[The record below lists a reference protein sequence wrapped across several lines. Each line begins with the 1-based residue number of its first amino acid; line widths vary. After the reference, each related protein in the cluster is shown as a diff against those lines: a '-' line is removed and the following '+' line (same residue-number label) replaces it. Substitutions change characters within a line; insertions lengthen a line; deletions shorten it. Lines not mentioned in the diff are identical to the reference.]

1 MQPTPIG
8 KAVVIGTGMMGP
20 GIGLVLA
27 LGGVDT
33 TLVSRTTDGA
43 ARGKASVQ
51 AQAALLLRNQLV
63 DQETVDAALGRITTS
78 SALDSAVSDAGLV
91 IESGPEDL
99 VYKQTLFEQIDRIGP
114 KTAIL
119 ASNTS
124 SLSITQIAAHCQHRG
139 RIMTAHF
146 WNPPLLVPLVEIVCG
161 DDTEPGP
168 AESLR
173 TLLAACGKVPVM
185 VRKDRPGQLGNRLQ
199 VAMIREAAYMI
210 AEGIAT
216 AEDID
221 LAIQNGLGL
230 RFPAYGLLT
239 HQDNV
244 GLDLTLAVNAY
255 VSPDLYRDSEAPP
268 YLKGLVA
275 RGDLGVKTGRG
286 FFDWSNRNAEDAKA
300 KRDQFLIDFLRSKRA
315 GPGQRA

>member
-1 MQPTPIG
+1 MPPTPIRN
-8 KAVVIGTGMMGP
+8 AVVIGTGMMGP

-27 LGGVDT
+27 LGGVST
-33 TLVSRTTDGA
+33 TLVSRTAEGA
-43 ARGKASVQ
+43 TRGLASVRT
-51 AQAALLLRNQLV
+51 QAADLLSNQLA
-63 DQETVDAALGRITTS
+63 DEETVNAALVRLSSSTS
-78 SALDSAVSDAGLV
+78 LEQAASGADLV

-99 VYKQTLFEQIDRIGP
+99 RYKQALFEQLDRTST

-124 SLSITQIAAHCQHRG
+124 SLSITQIARQCRYRD

-161 DDTEPGP
+161 DDTEPRLAGD
-168 AESLR
+168 LR

-199 VAMIREAAYMI
+199 VAMIREAANMI
-210 AEGIAT
+210 AEGIAS

-255 VSPDLYRDSEAPP
+255 VSPDLYRSPDPPP
-268 YLKGLVA
+268 YLRELVA
-275 RGDLGVKTGRG
+275 RGDLGAKTGRG
-286 FFDWSNRNAEDAKA
+286 FFDWTQRSADDAKA
-300 KRDQFLIDFLRSKRA
+300 KRDQFLIDFLRA
-315 GPGQRA
+315 QRNRSA

>member
-1 MQPTPIG
+1 MND
-8 KAVVIGTGMMGP
+8 AVER
-20 GIGLVLA
+20 L
-27 LGGVDT
+27 
-33 TLVSRTTDGA
+33 S
-43 ARGKASVQ
+43 ASSSLEQ
-51 AQAALLLRNQLV
+51 AV
-63 DQETVDAALGRITTS
+63 TS
-78 SALDSAVSDAGLV
+78 AGLV

-99 VYKQTLFEQIDRIGP
+99 SYKQSLFELLDRISP
-114 KTAIL
+114 QSAIL

-124 SLSITQIAAHCQHRG
+124 SLSITQIAVRCQYRN

-161 DDTEPGP
+161 DDTDP
-168 AESLR
+168 AIADDFVRSWPR
-173 TLLAACGKVPVM
+173 AGRSPSWC
-185 VRKDRPGQLGNRLQ
+185 RKDRPGQLGNRLQ
-199 VAMIREAAYMI
+199 VAMIREAAHMI

-255 VSPDLYRDSEAPP
+255 VSPDLYRSPDPPP
-268 YLKGLVA
+268 YLRELVA
-275 RGDLGVKTGRG
+275 RGDLGAKTGKG
-286 FFDWSNRNAEDAKA
+286 FFDWTERSADDAKA
-300 KRDQFLIDFLRSKRA
+300 RRDQFLIDFLRA
-315 GPGQRA
+315 QRNP

>member
-1 MQPTPIG
+1 MQPAPID
-8 KAVVIGTGMMGP
+8 KAAVIGTGMMGP
-20 GIGLVLA
+20 GISLVLA
-27 LGGVDT
+27 LGGVHT
-33 TLVSRTTDGA
+33 TLVSRSPEGA
-43 ARGKASVQ
+43 ARGRASVQ
-51 AQAALLLRNQLV
+51 AQAAMLLDNLLV
-63 DQETVDAALGRITTS
+63 DQAKIAATLHRIKTSVDLE
-78 SALDSAVSDAGLV
+78 SAVSDAGLV

-99 VYKQTLFEQIDRIGP
+99 AYKQRFFEQVDRISP
-114 KTAIL
+114 KPAIL

-124 SLSITQIAAHCQHRG
+124 SLSITQIAARCQHRG

-146 WNPPLLVPLVEIVCG
+146 WNPPLLVPLVEIVSG
-161 DDTEPGP
+161 NDTEPGS

-173 TLLAACGKVPVM
+173 SLLAACGKVPVM

-244 GLDLTLAVNAY
+244 GLDLTLAVNSY
-255 VSPDLYRDSEAPP
+255 VSPDLYRDSEPPP
-268 YLKGLVA
+268 YLQSLVSG
-275 RGDLGVKTGRG
+275 GDLGVKTGRG
-286 FFDWSNRNAEDAKA
+286 FFDWTNRSADDVKA
-300 KRDQFLIDFLRSKRA
+300 RRDQFLIDFLRSKLT
-315 GPGQRA
+315 GPTQKP

>member
-1 MQPTPIG
+1 MPNIPIRE
-8 KAVVIGTGMMGP
+8 AVVIGTGMMGP

-27 LGGVDT
+27 LGGIST
-33 TLVSRTTDGA
+33 TLVSRTPEGA
-43 ARGKASVQ
+43 ARGLASARTQ
-51 AQAALLLRNQLV
+51 AGVLLRNQLA
-63 DQETVDAALGRITTS
+63 DAATVNDAVARLSAS
-78 SALDSAVSDAGLV
+78 SSLEQAVGGAGLV
-91 IESGPEDL
+91 VESGPEDL
-99 VYKQTLFEQIDRIGP
+99 PYKQALFEQLDRIGSQ
-114 KTAIL
+114 TAIL

-124 SLSITQIAAHCQHRG
+124 SLSITQIAIRCQYRN

-146 WNPPLLVPLVEIVCG
+146 WNPPLLVPLVEIVRG
-161 DDTEPGP
+161 DDTDP
-168 AESLR
+168 AIADDLR
-173 TLLAACGKVPVM
+173 SLLAACGKVPVM

-199 VAMIREAAYMI
+199 VAMIREAAHMI

-255 VSPDLYRDSEAPP
+255 VSPDLYRSPDPPP
-268 YLKGLVA
+268 YLRELVT

-286 FFDWSNRNAEDAKA
+286 FFDWTERSADDAKA
-300 KRDQFLIDFLRSKRA
+300 RRDRFLIDFLRA
-315 GPGQRA
+315 QRSP

>member
-1 MQPTPIG
+1 MLSAPIS

-27 LGGVDT
+27 LGGVST
-33 TLVSRTTDGA
+33 TLVSRTAEGA
-43 ARGKASVQ
+43 ARGLTSVRD
-51 AQAALLLRNQLV
+51 QAAVLISNQLA
-63 DQETVDAALGRITTS
+63 DAETVDHALARLSASTALEQAAG
-78 SALDSAVSDAGLV
+78 SADLV

-99 VYKQTLFEQIDRIGP
+99 LYKQSLFEQLDRISP
-114 KTAIL
+114 PTAIL

-124 SLSITQIAAHCQHRG
+124 SLSITQIASRCQHRD

-161 DDTEPGP
+161 DDTDPQV
-168 AESLR
+168 ADDLR

-255 VSPDLYRDSEAPP
+255 VSPDLYRSPDPPP
-268 YLKGLVA
+268 YLRELVA
-275 RGDLGVKTGRG
+275 RGDLGVKTGKG
-286 FFDWSNRNAEDAKA
+286 FFDWTDRSAGEAKA
-300 KRDQFLIDFLRSKRA
+300 RRDQFLIDFLRA
-315 GPGQRA
+315 QRNH

>member
-1 MQPTPIG
+1 MQHTPISN
-8 KAVVIGTGMMGP
+8 AVVIGTGMMGP

-27 LGGVDT
+27 LGGVST
-33 TLVSRTTDGA
+33 TLVSRTADGA
-43 ARGKASVQ
+43 ARGLASIR
-51 AQAALLLRNQLV
+51 AQAAVLLSNQLA
-63 DQETVDAALGRITTS
+63 DEETVNGALARLS
-78 SALDSAVSDAGLV
+78 SSVTLEEAVADVGLV

-99 VYKQTLFEQIDRIGP
+99 PYKQALFQLLDRSSHP
-114 KTAIL
+114 SAIL

-124 SLSITQIAAHCQHRG
+124 GLSITKIAAACQYRD

-161 DDTEPGP
+161 ADTSPEC
-168 AESLR
+168 AEVLR
-173 TLLAACGKVPVM
+173 TLLAACKKVPVM
-185 VRKDRPGQLGNRLQ
+185 VKKDRPGQLGNRLQ

-244 GLDLTLAVNAY
+244 GLDLSLAVNAY
-255 VSPDLYRDSEAPP
+255 VSPDLYRAAEPPP
-268 YLKGLVA
+268 YLKELVA
-275 RGDLGVKTGRG
+275 RGDLGAKTGRG
-286 FFDWSNRNAEDAKA
+286 FFDWTQRSADDAKA
-300 KRDQFLIDFLRSKRA
+300 KRDQFLIDFMRA
-315 GPGQRA
+315 NRTGTG

>member
-1 MQPTPIG
+1 
-8 KAVVIGTGMMGP
+8 MMGP

-27 LGGVDT
+27 LSGVST
-33 TLVSRTTDGA
+33 TLVSRSPEGA
-43 ARGKASVQ
+43 ARGLASVRTQ
-51 AQAALLLRNQLV
+51 ADVLLKNQLA
-63 DQETVDAALGRITTS
+63 DAETLSAAVARLSASTS
-78 SALDSAVSDAGLV
+78 IEAAAGSAGLI

-99 VYKQTLFEQIDRIGP
+99 RYKQALFEQLDRISP
-114 KTAIL
+114 PTAIL

-124 SLSITQIAAHCQHRG
+124 SLSITQIADRCTNRG

-161 DDTEPGP
+161 DDTDPKV
-168 AESLR
+168 ASDLQA
-173 TLLAACGKVPVM
+173 LLAACGKVPVM
-185 VRKDRPGQLGNRLQ
+185 VKKDRPGQLGNRLQ
-199 VAMIREAAYMI
+199 VAMIREAAHMI

-244 GLDLTLAVNAY
+244 GLDLTLAVNTY
-255 VSPDLYRDSEAPP
+255 VSPDLYRSPDPPP
-268 YLKGLVA
+268 YLRELVA
-275 RGDLGVKTGRG
+275 RGDLGAKTGRG
-286 FFDWSNRNAEDAKA
+286 FFDWTERSADEAKA
-300 KRDQFLIDFLRSKRA
+300 RRDQFLIDFLRSKRS
-315 GPGQRA
+315 Q

>member
-1 MQPTPIG
+1 
-8 KAVVIGTGMMGP
+8 MGP
-20 GIGLVLA
+20 GISLVLA
-27 LGGVDT
+27 LGGVST
-33 TLVSRTTDGA
+33 TLISRTTEGG
-43 ARGKASVQ
+43 ARGLASVR
-51 AQAALLLRNQLV
+51 AQTALLLANQLV
-63 DQETVDAALGRITTS
+63 DAETLNGGLARVSASTS
-78 SALDSAVSDAGLV
+78 LEQAIGTAGLV
-91 IESGPEDL
+91 IESGPEDMA
-99 VYKQTLFEQIDRIGP
+99 YKQALFERLDQISP
-114 KTAIL
+114 PTAIL

-124 SLSITQIAAHCQHRG
+124 SLSITQIASRCHHRS
-139 RIMTAHF
+139 RIMTSHF

-161 DDTEPGP
+161 DDTGLQI
-168 AESLR
+168 AEDLR
-173 TLLAACGKVPVM
+173 ALLAACGKVPVM

-255 VSPDLYRDSEAPP
+255 VSPDLYRAPEPPP
-268 YLKGLVA
+268 YLRDLVA
-275 RGDLGVKTGRG
+275 RGDLGVKSGKG
-286 FFDWSNRNAEDAKA
+286 FFAWTERSAAEAKA
-300 KRDQFLIDFLRSKRA
+300 RRDQFLIAFLRS
-315 GPGQRA
+315 QRNH

>member
-1 MQPTPIG
+1 
-8 KAVVIGTGMMGP
+8 MMGP
-20 GIGLVLA
+20 GIALVLA
-27 LGGVDT
+27 LGEVST
-33 TLVSRTTDGA
+33 TLVSRSVEGA
-43 ARGKASVQ
+43 ARGLASLR
-51 AQAALLLRNQLV
+51 AQTALLLSNQLA
-63 DQETVDAALGRITTS
+63 DAGTVEAALARVSASTS
-78 SALDSAVSDAGLV
+78 LDAVATAGLV
-91 IESGPEDL
+91 IESGPEEL
-99 VYKQTLFEQIDRIGP
+99 LYKQSLFDQLDRISP
-114 KTAIL
+114 PTAIL

-124 SLSITQIAAHCQHRG
+124 SLSITQIAHRCQYRN

-161 DDTEPGP
+161 DDTDPQI
-168 AESLR
+168 ADHLR
-173 TLLAACGKVPVM
+173 ALLAACRKVPVM

-199 VAMIREAAYMI
+199 VAMIREAAHMI

-255 VSPDLYRDSEAPP
+255 VSPDLYRSPDPPP
-268 YLKGLVA
+268 YLRELVA
-275 RGDLGVKTGRG
+275 RGDLGVKSGKG
-286 FFDWSNRNAEDAKA
+286 FFDWTERSAGEAKSR
-300 KRDQFLIDFLRSKRA
+300 RDQFLIAFLRD
-315 GPGQRA
+315 QRNQ

>member
-1 MQPTPIG
+1 
-8 KAVVIGTGMMGP
+8 MMGP

-27 LGGVDT
+27 LGGIST
-33 TLVSRTTDGA
+33 TLVSRTTEGA
-43 ARGKASVQ
+43 ARAMASVR
-51 AQAALLLRNQLV
+51 AQTAVLFNNQLA
-63 DQETVDAALGRITTS
+63 DAETVGDALARLSS
-78 SALDSAVSDAGLV
+78 SASLEAPAGSADLV

-99 VYKQTLFEQIDRIGP
+99 VYKQRIFEQLDRISP
-114 KTAIL
+114 PTAIL

-124 SLSITQIAAHCQHRG
+124 SLSISQIARNCQHRN

-146 WNPPLLVPLVEIVCG
+146 WNPPLLVPLVEIVSG
-161 DDTEPGP
+161 DDTEPLR
-168 AESLR
+168 AEDLR
-173 TLLAACGKVPVM
+173 MLLTACGKVPVM

-199 VAMIREAAYMI
+199 VAMIREAAHMI

-244 GLDLTLAVNAY
+244 GLDLTMAVNAY
-255 VSPDLYRDSEAPP
+255 VGPDLYRSPEPPP
-268 YLKGLVA
+268 YLSELVA
-275 RGDLGVKTGRG
+275 RGDLGAKTGRG
-286 FFDWSNRNAEDAKA
+286 FFDWTQRSADDAKA
-300 KRDQFLIDFLRSKRA
+300 KRDQFLIDFLRA
-315 GPGQRA
+315 QRNQPS

>member
-1 MQPTPIG
+1 MSSPPIST
-8 KAVVIGTGMMGP
+8 AVVIGTGMMGP
-20 GIGLVLA
+20 GISLVLA
-27 LGGVDT
+27 LGGVST
-33 TLVSRTTDGA
+33 TLVSRTSEGA
-43 ARGKASVQ
+43 ARGLESVRVQ
-51 AQAALLLRNQLV
+51 AAVLLGNQLA
-63 DQETVDAALGRITTS
+63 DAETVSGALARVSASTALEPAAAS
-78 SALDSAVSDAGLV
+78 AGLV

-99 VYKQTLFEQIDRIGP
+99 AYKQALFEQLDRVSP
-114 KTAIL
+114 PTALL

-124 SLSITQIAAHCQHRG
+124 SLSITQIARGCQYRN

-161 DDTEPGP
+161 EDTNAPFADD
-168 AESLR
+168 LR
-173 TLLAACGKVPVM
+173 RLLAACGKVPVM

-199 VAMIREAAYMI
+199 VAMIREAAHMV

-216 AEDID
+216 AEDVD

-255 VSPDLYRDSEAPP
+255 VSPDLYRSPEPPP
-268 YLKGLVA
+268 YLSQLVA
-275 RGDLGVKTGRG
+275 RGDLGVKTGQG
-286 FFDWSNRNAEDAKA
+286 FFDWTQRSAEDAKA
-300 KRDQFLIDFLRSKRA
+300 KRDQFLIDFLRT
-315 GPGQRA
+315 QRNRLD

>member
-1 MQPTPIG
+1 MSYVQVRE
-8 KAVVIGTGMMGP
+8 AVVIGTGMMGP

-27 LGGVDT
+27 LGGIST
-33 TLVSRTTDGA
+33 TLVSRTTEGA
-43 ARGKASVQ
+43 ARAMASVR
-51 AQAALLLRNQLV
+51 AQTAVLFNNQLA
-63 DQETVDAALGRITTS
+63 DAETVGDALARLSS
-78 SALDSAVSDAGLV
+78 SASLEAPAGSADLV

-99 VYKQTLFEQIDRIGP
+99 VYKQRIFEQLDRISP
-114 KTAIL
+114 PTAIL

-124 SLSITQIAAHCQHRG
+124 SLSISQIARNCQHRN

-146 WNPPLLVPLVEIVCG
+146 WNPPLLVPLVEIVSG
-161 DDTEPGP
+161 DDTEPLR
-168 AESLR
+168 AEDLR
-173 TLLAACGKVPVM
+173 MLLTACGKVPVM

-199 VAMIREAAYMI
+199 VAMIREAAHMI

-244 GLDLTLAVNAY
+244 GLDLTMAVNAY
-255 VSPDLYRDSEAPP
+255 VGPDLYRSPEPPP
-268 YLKGLVA
+268 YLSELVA
-275 RGDLGVKTGRG
+275 RGDLGAKTGRG
-286 FFDWSNRNAEDAKA
+286 FFDWTQRSADDAKA
-300 KRDQFLIDFLRSKRA
+300 KRDQFLIDFLRA
-315 GPGQRA
+315 QRNQPS

>member
-1 MQPTPIG
+1 MSSSPIRE
-8 KAVVIGTGMMGP
+8 AAIIGTGMMGP

-27 LGGVDT
+27 IGGISS
-33 TLVSRTTDGA
+33 TLVSRTAEGA
-43 ARGKASVQ
+43 TRGMASIR
-51 AQAALLLRNQLV
+51 AQATVLLSNRLA
-63 DQETVDAALGRITTS
+63 DAETVEAALARLSSSTS
-78 SALDSAVSDAGLV
+78 LEEAASRAGLV

-99 VYKQTLFEQIDRIGP
+99 LFKQALFEQLDRISP
-114 KTAIL
+114 STAIL

-124 SLSITQIAAHCQHRG
+124 SLSITQIASRCQNRS

-161 DDTEPGP
+161 DDTGP
-168 AESLR
+168 EFAADLR

-199 VAMIREAAYMI
+199 VAMIREAAHMI

-255 VSPDLYRDSEAPP
+255 VSPDLYRSPEPPP
-268 YLKGLVA
+268 YLRELVA
-275 RGDLGVKTGRG
+275 RGDLGVKAGRG
-286 FFDWSNRNAEDAKA
+286 FFDWTERSADEAKA
-300 KRDQFLIDFLRSKRA
+300 RRDQFLIEFLRT
-315 GPGQRA
+315 QRSH